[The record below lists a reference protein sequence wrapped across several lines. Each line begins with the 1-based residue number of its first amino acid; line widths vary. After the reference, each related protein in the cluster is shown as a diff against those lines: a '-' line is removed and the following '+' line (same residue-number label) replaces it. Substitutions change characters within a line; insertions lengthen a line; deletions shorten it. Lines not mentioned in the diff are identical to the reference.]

1 MHSPNVLKLLQ
12 QVLASPVPSSLA
24 PEEENTSR
32 KGAATV
38 LDSDDETEFEGQQVL
53 PDEDLLKQLRFFFP
67 DALVLA
73 ALDIID
79 RDGGKQPF
87 LWGEYRAADANP
99 IVVRYTS
106 PLRRVQYQVVGTKR
120 NCCVFPSLP
129 AWTDSGVNKY
139 FCDCPAFILS
149 VLSAESNFMVSAL
162 FRLSC

>member
-79 RDGGKQPF
+79 RDGGKRPF
-87 LWGEYRAADANP
+87 LCGEYRQP
-99 IVVRYTS
+99 MRT
-106 PLRRVQYQVVGTKR
+106 R
-120 NCCVFPSLP
+120 
-129 AWTDSGVNKY
+129 
-139 FCDCPAFILS
+139 
-149 VLSAESNFMVSAL
+149 
-162 FRLSC
+162 